1 MSTVRKSTF
10 MSNAA
15 AITAENFTLAKKLW
29 VSLFLVKTAKV
40 RLPPAAAAAATI
52 CKHSSFRVSLELLLL
67 LLLLAQFALLLSERQ
82 LDKLS
87 YHTNSIRL
95 NESDIS
101 IISADTERRRRW
113 CQQQLHSTRQ
123 MWPWSEKGAN
133 EQTNQSQSKREVCCC
148 QTNTVCS
155 KCCCKCFAC
164 SH

>member
-1 MSTVRKSTF
+1 M
-10 MSNAA
+10 
-15 AITAENFTLAKKLW
+15 
-29 VSLFLVKTAKV
+29 KTAKV
-40 RLPPAAAAAATI
+40 RRPPAAAAAAI

-67 LLLLAQFALLLSERQ
+67 LLLAQFALLPSERQ

-101 IISADTERRRRW
+101 IISADTERRRPWWW

-133 EQTNQSQSKREVCCC
+133 EQTNQSKSKREVCCC
-148 QTNTVCS
+148 QTNTVCQVLLQVFCLLTL
-155 KCCCKCFAC
+155 KFQKRQQQQQQQFIDCV
-164 SH
+164 